1 MLKMGLENGNVLTFN
16 VAAGKLHPAETPSEL
31 MEVLIEQSSL
41 PGESV
46 LDPFCGSGSVLV
58 AAKRLKRRATGIEL
72 NEDYVSII
80 KSKIY
85 T

>member
-1 MLKMGLENGNVLTFN
+1 MLKMGSENGNVLTFN
-16 VAAGKLHPAETPSEL
+16 VVVGKLHPAEAPSEL

-41 PGESV
+41 VGESV
-46 LDPFCGSGSVLV
+46 LDPFCGSGSVMV
-58 AAKRLKRRATGIEL
+58 AAKRLRRRATGIEV
-72 NEDYVSII
+72 NEEYVSII